1 MASTKPRKRKS
12 LVHHA
17 VVPRYVVKL
26 HDDEET
32 GEDATVLRFDEFDD
46 AVSCCADLDIPFFVD
61 ASNKKLIFWFV
72 RTDDN

>member
-32 GEDATVLRFDEFDD
+32 GEDATVLCFDEFM
-46 AVSCCADLDIPFFVD
+46 VIHKSEFPL
-61 ASNKKLIFWFV
+61 
-72 RTDDN
+72 